1 VSTTPRMRTLQLR
14 AAEATGRLR
23 TLVDVGDVE
32 DLKVLSAAVV
42 EAAAEEAVRNSG
54 FRSRVRQI
62 YNELAPPPARPPVS
76 AHRGAPSQS
85 VLVPLQGT
93 EGVRIDPFAPLD
105 PYVLLR
111 LYGPQQMRPAL
122 ARYSFTSLKE
132 AAKTVKERH
141 PSTKPRD
148 ARKADAVL
156 DYIMEHVAPGQ

>member
-1 VSTTPRMRTLQLR
+1 MSTTPRSRTLQRR

-23 TLVDVGDVE
+23 TLVAVA
-32 DLKVLSAAVV
+32 DLTLLSAAVV

-62 YNELAPPPARPPVS
+62 YHELATPPARPPAP
-76 AHRGAPSQS
+76 AHRGAPSMQSRS
-85 VLVPLQGT
+85 VLVPLPGT

-141 PSTKPRD
+141 PDTKPRD
-148 ARKADAVL
+148 ARKADALL
-156 DYIMEHVAPGQ
+156 DYIVEHVAPGQ